1 MPEKVTDFDVFM
13 KEGEHSEIPGYL
25 FSVCVEQENSP
36 LKVKPR
42 WQVDVCLA
50 LPDHR
55 RGGGEV

>member
-1 MPEKVTDFDVFM
+1 MPEKVTEFDVFE
-13 KEGEHSEIPGYL
+13 KKGEDSEIPGCL
-25 FSVCVEQENSP
+25 FSICVEQEKSP

>member
-1 MPEKVTDFDVFM
+1 MPEKVTDFDIFV
-13 KEGEHSEIPGYL
+13 KKWEDSEIPGYL

-36 LKVKPR
+36 MKVKPR

-55 RGGGEV
+55 RGGREV

>member
-1 MPEKVTDFDVFM
+1 MPEKVTDFDVFV
-13 KEGEHSEIPGYL
+13 KERENLEIPGYL
-25 FSVCVEQENSP
+25 FSICVERENSP

-42 WQVDVCLA
+42 WQVDVCIA